1 MSQQSAA
8 LHIRAPAGNNR
19 LGCGN
24 PADCLIE
31 DLWHTYAPSRQCCTS
46 LNLELPLQ
54 MAFSTCHACLPAH
67 GASTGTLL
75 AASNPG
81 AFLLSKHQEHMGRC
95 MLNTHPVYLRPWTPQ
110 TCPRSRRIRSRA
122 PAGNNRLGSTKPIE
136 CPSPHTKPAA
146 VSLQRYCTS
155 INPEQPARK
164 GFVQSQRLPG
174 GRGAFTGNPAAASS
188 PRRILPAK
196 PQEHL
201 CTCLSTTC
209 ARNMSQKRLAIHSR
223 APAGKNRLGF

>member
-1 MSQQSAA
+1 MSPDVSQHGAA
-8 LHIRAPAGNNR
+8 FHSRAPAGNNR
-19 LGCGN
+19 LGWEDHIDCHIDCCG
-24 PADCLIE
+24 
-31 DLWHTYAPSRQCCTS
+31 
-46 LNLELPLQ
+46 Q
-54 MAFSTCHACLPAH
+54 MACICTLTIVLHALEPRAAAAHGFSTCNPRLAAQ
-67 GASTGTLL
+67 GASTGTFS

-81 AFLLSKHQEHMGRC
+81 ASLLSKHQEHMGRC

-188 PRRILPAK
+188 PRRILPAGRGT
-196 PQEHL
+196 H
-201 CTCLSTTC
+201 TG
-209 ARNMSQKRLAIHSR
+209 N
-223 APAGKNRLGF
+223 PA